1 MKIAIVRLS
10 ALGDIIQ
17 SMIVLQFIK
26 KKFPNSS
33 IDWIVDSQ
41 FASILTDCNDIDN
54 IIELNI
60 KQIKSQK
67 SFPLFYDVLRK
78 LRRLEKYDKVFDFQG
93 LIKSALV
100 SRFIPAKERIGFDKN
115 SIREK
120 LASTLYSQ
128 KFSIPYEE
136 NVIMRYTG
144 MVNKFLKT
152 NITKKDIDNKKSFFK
167 NTKHRNSSSSTSI
180 VLVLGASFPSKIY
193 PVEKYAEIANS
204 MNARFIAIWGSDK
217 ERKMALKLVSISKNV
232 TIAKKLSLNELK
244 ELIST
249 ADLVIGS
256 DTGPTHLAWAL
267 NVPSITIFGSTPM
280 ERNCYRTRVNLAI
293 SAQKIINPFNINRTD
308 SSISG
313 IDSENIVKL
322 AIRLLK
328 E

>member
-93 LIKSALV
+93 LIKSAIVTRL
-100 SRFIPAKERIGFDKN
+100 IPAKERIGFDKN

-120 LASTLYSQ
+120 LASSFYSQ
-128 KFSIPYEE
+128 RFSIPYEE

-244 ELIST
+244 KLIST

-280 ERNCYRTRVNLAI
+280 ERNCYRTRINLAI
-293 SAQKIINPFNINRTD
+293 GAQKITNPFNIDRID
-308 SSISG
+308 SSIRE
-313 IDSENIVKL
+313 IDPKNIVKL
-322 AIRLLK
+322 ATGLFK

>member
-41 FASILTDCNDIDN
+41 FASILSGCNEIDN
-54 IIELNI
+54 LIELNI
-60 KQIKSQK
+60 KQIKKQK
-67 SFPLFYDVLRK
+67 SFFLFYDVLRK

-256 DTGPTHLAWAL
+256 DTGPTHLSWAL

-280 ERNCYRTRVNLAI
+280 ERNCYRTRINLAI
-293 SAQKIINPFNINRTD
+293 SAQKITNPFNIDRID
-308 SSISG
+308 SSIRK
-313 IDSENIVKL
+313 IDPKNIVKL
-322 AIRLLK
+322 ATGLLK
-328 E
+328 

>member
-17 SMIVLQFIK
+17 SMVVLQFIK

-41 FASILTDCNDIDN
+41 FASILSGCNEIDN
-54 IIELNI
+54 LIELNI
-60 KQIKSQK
+60 KQIKKQK
-67 SFPLFYDVLRK
+67 SFFLFYDVLRK

-144 MVNKFLKT
+144 MINKFLKT

-256 DTGPTHLAWAL
+256 DTGPTHLSWAL

-280 ERNCYRTRVNLAI
+280 ERNCYRTRINLAI
-293 SAQKIINPFNINRTD
+293 GAQKITNPFNIDRID
-308 SSISG
+308 SSIRE
-313 IDSENIVKL
+313 IDPKNIVKL
-322 AIRLLK
+322 ATGLLK

>member
-17 SMIVLQFIK
+17 SMVVLQFIK

-41 FASILTDCNDIDN
+41 FASILSGCNEIDN
-54 IIELNI
+54 LIELNI
-60 KQIKSQK
+60 KRIKKQK
-67 SFPLFYDVLRK
+67 SFFLFYDVLRK

-93 LIKSALV
+93 LVKSALV

-120 LASTLYSQ
+120 LASTLYSH

-144 MVNKFLKT
+144 MINKFLKI
-152 NITKKDIDNKKSFFK
+152 NITKKDIDNKTSFFK
-167 NTKHRNSSSSTSI
+167 NIKHRDSFSDTSI
-180 VLVLGASFPSKIY
+180 VLILGASFPSKIY
-193 PVEKYAEIANS
+193 PVENYAEIANS
-204 MNARFIAIWGSDK
+204 INARFVAIWGSDK
-217 ERKMALKLVSISKNV
+217 EKKMALKLVSNSKNV
-232 TIAKKLSLNELK
+232 TLAKKLSLNELK

-249 ADLVIGS
+249 ADLVIGG

-280 ERNCYRTRVNLAI
+280 ERNCYRTRINLGI
-293 SAQKIINPFNINRTD
+293 SAQKITNPFNINRID
-308 SSISG
+308 SSIRG
-313 IDSENIVKL
+313 IDPKNIVKL

>member
-93 LIKSALV
+93 LIKSAIVTRL
-100 SRFIPAKERIGFDKN
+100 IPAKERIGFDKN

-120 LASTLYSQ
+120 LASSFYSQ
-128 KFSIPYEE
+128 RFSIPYEE

-193 PVEKYAEIANS
+193 PVEKYVEIANS

-256 DTGPTHLAWAL
+256 DTGPTHLSWAL

-280 ERNCYRTRVNLAI
+280 ERNCYRTRINLAI
-293 SAQKIINPFNINRTD
+293 SAKKITNPFNIDRID
-308 SSISG
+308 SSIRK
-313 IDSENIVKL
+313 IDPKNIVKL
-322 AIRLLK
+322 ATGLLK
-328 E
+328 

>member
-41 FASILTDCNDIDN
+41 FASILSGCNEIDN
-54 IIELNI
+54 LIELNI
-60 KQIKSQK
+60 KQIKKQK
-67 SFPLFYDVLRK
+67 SFFLFYDVLRK

-93 LIKSALV
+93 LIKSAIVTRL
-100 SRFIPAKERIGFDKN
+100 IPAKERIGFDKN

-120 LASTLYSQ
+120 LASSFYSQ
-128 KFSIPYEE
+128 RFSIPYEE

-256 DTGPTHLAWAL
+256 DTGPTHLSWAL

-280 ERNCYRTRVNLAI
+280 ERNCYRTRINLAI
-293 SAQKIINPFNINRTD
+293 SAQKITNPFNIDRID
-308 SSISG
+308 SSIRK
-313 IDSENIVKL
+313 IDPKNIVKL
-322 AIRLLK
+322 ATGLLK
-328 E
+328 

>member
-17 SMIVLQFIK
+17 SMVVLQFIK
-26 KKFPNSS
+26 RKFPNST

-41 FASILTDCNDIDN
+41 FSSILTDCNEIDN

-60 KQIKSQK
+60 KKIKSQK
-67 SFPLFYDVLRK
+67 SFSLFYEMFKRLRK
-78 LRRLEKYDKVFDFQG
+78 LEEYDKVFDFQG
-93 LIKSALV
+93 LIKSAIVAKLTP
-100 SRFIPAKERIGFDKN
+100 SKERIGFDKN

-120 LASTLYSQ
+120 LASSLYSQ

-136 NVIMRYTG
+136 NVLIRYIG
-144 MVNKFLKT
+144 MTNKFLET
-152 NITKKDIDNKKSFFK
+152 NITKQDIDNKTSFFR
-167 NTKHRNSSSSTSI
+167 NTKHRNSFNSTSI

-204 MNARFIAIWGSDK
+204 MNARFVAIWGSDK
-217 ERKMALKLVSISKNV
+217 EKKMALKLVSISKNV

-267 NVPSITIFGSTPM
+267 NIPSITIFGSTPM
-280 ERNCYRTRVNLAI
+280 ERNCYRTKINLAI
-293 SAQKIINPFNINRTD
+293 SAKKIINPFNIDRID
-308 SSISG
+308 SSIRG
-313 IDSENIVKL
+313 IDSKNIVEL
-322 AIRLLK
+322 ATKLLK

>member
-193 PVEKYAEIANS
+193 PVEKYAEIASS

-256 DTGPTHLAWAL
+256 DTGPTHLSWAL

-280 ERNCYRTRVNLAI
+280 ERNCYRTRINLAI
-293 SAQKIINPFNINRTD
+293 SAQKITNPFNIDRID
-308 SSISG
+308 SSIRK
-313 IDSENIVKL
+313 IDPKNIVKL
-322 AIRLLK
+322 ATGLLK
-328 E
+328 

>member
-128 KFSIPYEE
+128 RFSIPYEE

-193 PVEKYAEIANS
+193 PVEKYAEIASS

-244 ELIST
+244 KLIST

-280 ERNCYRTRVNLAI
+280 ERNCYRTRINLAI
-293 SAQKIINPFNINRTD
+293 GAQKITNPFNIDRID
-308 SSISG
+308 SSIRE
-313 IDSENIVKL
+313 IDPKNIVKL
-322 AIRLLK
+322 ATGLFK

>member
-193 PVEKYAEIANS
+193 PVEKYAEIASS

-232 TIAKKLSLNELK
+232 TIAKKLSLDELK

-280 ERNCYRTRVNLAI
+280 ERNCYRTRINLAI
-293 SAQKIINPFNINRTD
+293 SAQKTINPFNIDRID
-308 SSISG
+308 SSIRE
-313 IDSENIVKL
+313 IDPKNIVKL
-322 AIRLLK
+322 ATGLLK

>member
-256 DTGPTHLAWAL
+256 DTGPTHLSWAL

-280 ERNCYRTRVNLAI
+280 ERNCYRTRINLAI
-293 SAQKIINPFNINRTD
+293 SAQKITNPFNIDRID
-308 SSISG
+308 SSIRE
-313 IDSENIVKL
+313 IDPKNIVKL
-322 AIRLLK
+322 ATGLLK

>member
-193 PVEKYAEIANS
+193 PVEKYAEIASS

-256 DTGPTHLAWAL
+256 DTGPTHLSWAL

-280 ERNCYRTRVNLAI
+280 ERNCYRTRINLGI
-293 SAQKIINPFNINRTD
+293 SAQKITNPFNINRID
-308 SSISG
+308 SSIRG
-313 IDSENIVKL
+313 IDPKNIVKL

>member
-33 IDWIVDSQ
+33 VDWIVDSQ
-41 FASILTDCNDIDN
+41 FASILSGCNEIDN
-54 IIELNI
+54 LIELNI
-60 KQIKSQK
+60 KQIKKQK
-67 SFPLFYDVLRK
+67 SFFLFYDVLRK

-193 PVEKYAEIANS
+193 PVEKYAEIASS

-249 ADLVIGS
+249 ADLVIGVI
-256 DTGPTHLAWAL
+256 LA
-267 NVPSITIFGSTPM
+267 
-280 ERNCYRTRVNLAI
+280 
-293 SAQKIINPFNINRTD
+293 
-308 SSISG
+308 
-313 IDSENIVKL
+313 
-322 AIRLLK
+322 RLIYHGL
-328 E
+328 

>member
-193 PVEKYAEIANS
+193 PVEKYAEIASS

-249 ADLVIGS
+249 ADLVIGG

-280 ERNCYRTRVNLAI
+280 ERNCYRTRINLAI
-293 SAQKIINPFNINRTD
+293 SAQKITNPFNIDRID
-308 SSISG
+308 SSIRK
-313 IDSENIVKL
+313 IDPKNIVKL
-322 AIRLLK
+322 ATGLLK
-328 E
+328 

>member
-17 SMIVLQFIK
+17 SMVVLQFIK
-26 KKFPNSS
+26 RKFPNCT
-33 IDWIVDSQ
+33 IDWIVDSR
-41 FASILTDCNDIDN
+41 FASMLSGCDEIDN

-60 KQIKSQK
+60 KQIKIQK
-67 SFPLFYDVLRK
+67 SFSLFYEIVKKLRK
-78 LRRLEKYDKVFDFQG
+78 LEKYDKVFDFQG
-93 LIKSALV
+93 LIKSAIVARLTP
-100 SRFIPAKERIGFDKN
+100 SKERIGFDKN

-120 LASTLYSQ
+120 LASSLYSQ
-128 KFSIPYEE
+128 KFSISYEE
-136 NVIMRYTG
+136 NVFLRYIG
-144 MVNKFLKT
+144 MINKFLEI
-152 NITKKDIDNKKSFFK
+152 NITKQDIDNKTSFFR
-167 NTKHRNSSSSTSI
+167 NTKRRNSSSSTSI

-204 MNARFIAIWGSDK
+204 MNARFVAIWGSDK
-217 ERKMALKLVSISKNV
+217 EQKMALKLVSISKNV
-232 TIAKKLSLNELK
+232 TIAKKLSLDELK

-280 ERNCYRTRVNLAI
+280 ERNCYRTRINLAI
-293 SAQKIINPFNINRTD
+293 SAQKTINPFNIDRID
-308 SSISG
+308 SSIRE
-313 IDSENIVKL
+313 IDPKNIVKL
-322 AIRLLK
+322 ATGLLK